1 MLECY
6 TLTITMTEPA
16 GTDFEMCLYDVG
28 NSSAAYTCSQPYK
41 KTCSAMGGQAKN
53 KIVYNVA
60 GGCGIDD
67 NINYFLEVFAA
78 SGYSCQPYTFTIGL
92 TGSGPQAGACSF

>member
-1 MLECY
+1 
-6 TLTITMTEPA
+6 
-16 GTDFEMCLYDVG
+16 
-28 NSSAAYTCSQPYK
+28 
-41 KTCSAMGGQAKN
+41 MGGPYEKRSSLDSVN
-53 KIVYNVA
+53 LSHGDIT
-60 GGCGIDD
+60 GFGILWYINFNPDINFDINSFAHLFVGTSTDDKSNFNIGADD